1 MVFICSHI
9 RNQILT
15 VVLNPIC
22 FHICELFIPCSQG
35 ILYIA
40 LRNQKSTH
48 VFTKGMDS
56 VNREGNSNTLFSVTN
71 LMYLIYFC
79 LKYFCFLGGGH
90 FGRRVGHRNFLCTR
104 VSHITFGFQ
113 SSNQRDN
120 QRLFLMQFMGR
131 KKHLMLYPKGKIS
144 DFD

>member
-79 LKYFCFLGGGH
+79 LKYFCFFGGALWQASGAQKL
-90 FGRRVGHRNFLCTR
+90 FVYTSQ
-104 VSHITFGFQ
+104 SHNIWFPEF
-113 SSNQRDN
+113 
-120 QRLFLMQFMGR
+120 
-131 KKHLMLYPKGKIS
+131 
-144 DFD
+144 

>member
-22 FHICELFIPCSQG
+22 FHIYELFIPCSQG

-56 VNREGNSNTLFSVTN
+56 VNREENSNTLFSVTN

-79 LKYFCFLGGGH
+79 LKYFCFLGGALWQASGAQKL
-90 FGRRVGHRNFLCTR
+90 FVYTSQ
-104 VSHITFGFQ
+104 SHNIWFPEF
-113 SSNQRDN
+113 
-120 QRLFLMQFMGR
+120 
-131 KKHLMLYPKGKIS
+131 
-144 DFD
+144 

>member
-1 MVFICSHI
+1 M
-9 RNQILT
+9 
-15 VVLNPIC
+15 
-22 FHICELFIPCSQG
+22 
-35 ILYIA
+35 
-40 LRNQKSTH
+40 
-48 VFTKGMDS
+48 FTKGMDS
-56 VNREGNSNTLFSVTN
+56 VNREGNSNTFFRVTN
-71 LMYLIYFC
+71 LMYLIYFV
-79 LKYFCFLGGGH
+79 LNISVFLGGH

-120 QRLFLMQFMGR
+120 QRLFLMPFLGR